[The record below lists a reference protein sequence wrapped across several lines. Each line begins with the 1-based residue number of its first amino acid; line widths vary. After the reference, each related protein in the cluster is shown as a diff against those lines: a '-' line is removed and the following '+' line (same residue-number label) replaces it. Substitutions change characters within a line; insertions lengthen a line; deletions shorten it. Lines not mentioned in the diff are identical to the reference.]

1 MAEFNGWEKLEP
13 AIGKGGQ
20 STVYKARCPHRVE
33 QRQQILNSLQ
43 ALSNAAKL
51 QSYAE
56 AIYSFSRP
64 DVPGELGALKIFSFR
79 ENSGP
84 PVERLKREIE
94 ILKKGRPNLPLLLD
108 SNADKLWMITEYFSR
123 ETIADHPE
131 KFKGKPLEA
140 LTAFREVV
148 MTIAVLHDEG
158 VVHRDIKAEN
168 IFIADDG
175 SLVLGDFGLV
185 FYADNSN
192 RLTLLK
198 ETIGPWQH
206 LPWWANTG
214 VRFENPTPA
223 IDVFLLGSLL
233 WCMVSGDKRLYGE
246 KYRHETFNLQK
257 RFPNDSRMGLVNV
270 VLSQCLGDEE
280 HKCVKNANEV
290 LAVVDEVIA
299 ALTARAPIFDE
310 NDRLVLP
317 CRVCGKGFLL
327 REVDPAG
334 DGLQMNVALLKN
346 RVPIREFPVDV
357 LQCDVCT
364 NTLHFAPGQPYEMLS
379 RGRKG
384 RVDPQPGK
392 PDVLR
397 W

>member
-20 STVYKARCPHRVE
+20 STVYKARCPQRAE
-33 QRQQILNSLQ
+33 QRQQILGSLQ
-43 ALSNAAKL
+43 ALSNAAKQ

-64 DVPGELGALKIFSFR
+64 DLPGELGALKVFSFR

-84 PVERLKREIE
+84 PVDRLKREIE
-94 ILKKGRPNLPLLLD
+94 ILKKGLPNLPRLLD
-108 SNADKLWMITEYFSR
+108 SNADKLWMITEYFSNG
-123 ETIADHPE
+123 TMADHPA

-140 LTAFREVV
+140 LAALREVV
-148 MTIAVLHDEG
+148 MTIAALHDEG

-168 IFIADDG
+168 IFVADNG
-175 SLVLGDFGLV
+175 SLVVGDFGLV
-185 FYADNSN
+185 FHADNSN
-192 RLTLLK
+192 RLTRPQ
-198 ETIGPWQH
+198 ETVGPWQH

-214 VRFENPTPA
+214 RRVENPTPA

-233 WCMVSGDKRLYGE
+233 WCMVSGDKRLHGE
-246 KYRHETFNLQK
+246 KYRHEAYNLER
-257 RFPNDSRMGLVNV
+257 RFPNDARMGLVNV

-280 HKCVKNANEV
+280 HKCVKNAGEV

-299 ALTARAPIFDE
+299 SLTVRAPIFDE

-317 CRVCGKGFLL
+317 CRACGKGFLQ
-327 REVDPAG
+327 RVADPAG
-334 DGLQMNVALLKN
+334 DGLQMLVALQKN

-364 NTLHFAPGQPYEMLS
+364 NTLHFAPGQPYEILA
-379 RGRKG
+379 RGRKN
-384 RVDPQPGK
+384 RVDPQPGR
-392 PDVLR
+392 PSVLR